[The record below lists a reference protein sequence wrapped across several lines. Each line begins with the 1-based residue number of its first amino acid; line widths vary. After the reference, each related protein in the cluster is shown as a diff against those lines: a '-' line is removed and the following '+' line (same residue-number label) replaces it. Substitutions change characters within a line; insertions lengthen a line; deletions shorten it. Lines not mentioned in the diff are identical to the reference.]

1 MLVEITKTSSV
12 TPVIGLKL
20 NTPFKGQWL
29 RLPEIGHHCWIK
41 GLVTAIVTEV
51 TQHTENEI
59 HFKTK
64 VSEYVLK
71 LNQ

>member
-1 MLVEITKTSSV
+1 MLVEITKTSSSL
-12 TPVIGLKL
+12 PVIGLKVNKPL
-20 NTPFKGQWL
+20 KAQLL
-29 RLPEIGHHCWIK
+29 RMPEIGHHCWVK
-41 GLVTAIVTEV
+41 GLVTAKVTEI
-51 TQHTENEI
+51 TKQTEQEV